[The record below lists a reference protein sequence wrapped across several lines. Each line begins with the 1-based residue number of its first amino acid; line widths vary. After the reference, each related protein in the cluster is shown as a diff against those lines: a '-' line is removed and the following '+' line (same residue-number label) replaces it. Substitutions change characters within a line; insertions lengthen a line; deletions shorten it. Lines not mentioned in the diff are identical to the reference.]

1 MKEKYFDFTFFLIC
15 IISIIFIFKNNT
27 AIASTI
33 INASNLFLKKV
44 FVSLFPMFI
53 INDILISI
61 NIPYY
66 FYILFN
72 KIFPKVFKTSG
83 ITSYVLIM
91 SIISG
96 TPSQGYIL
104 KNLVNEHK
112 ITVLE
117 AEHMLY
123 FTYFSNP
130 LFLYSMLSSLFSLQT
145 TFKIIFIHYF
155 SNLIIAYILRNKAP
169 NINNNAPT
177 LNHEPLSNTLIKSIT
192 RSINTLLIVLGTI
205 IFYMLISYIITNL
218 IPLNYFFKTLISGF
232 LEITNG
238 LNHLKNLNIVFKLK
252 EIIAL
257 TIISFGGLSI
267 HTQVKALLED
277 TNIHFNNF
285 VKGRLMQTLI
295 SIILIIIF

>member
-96 TPSQGYIL
+96 TPSQGYIK

-112 ITVLE
+112 ITV
-117 AEHMLY
+117 
-123 FTYFSNP
+123 
-130 LFLYSMLSSLFSLQT
+130 
-145 TFKIIFIHYF
+145 
-155 SNLIIAYILRNKAP
+155 
-169 NINNNAPT
+169 
-177 LNHEPLSNTLIKSIT
+177 
-192 RSINTLLIVLGTI
+192 
-205 IFYMLISYIITNL
+205 
-218 IPLNYFFKTLISGF
+218 
-232 LEITNG
+232 
-238 LNHLKNLNIVFKLK
+238 
-252 EIIAL
+252 
-257 TIISFGGLSI
+257 
-267 HTQVKALLED
+267 
-277 TNIHFNNF
+277 
-285 VKGRLMQTLI
+285 
-295 SIILIIIF
+295 